1 MRIYAKIYSII
12 AVALG
17 AFNACSLIHD
27 DPEDCQLYTSE
38 GVPYAYVAVAFNT
51 GMNTST
57 RADEN
62 DLEDP
67 TGGEDGDGPEVG
79 QSNEN
84 QVNDITLFFYEVGE
98 GDKGVNSDSETKI
111 VARHHFATGKFI
123 HVDDKVNTKPVEV
136 TQLLVNHSYHVL
148 AVVNGGDFLVDK
160 PIENLTLG
168 DLQQAV
174 VQKIYDYDAPSS
186 TSGSNP
192 TQAGYSNFLMASAD
206 DENYPLEIYPS
217 NSETNPAHTVIDVER
232 VSARVDYRAQGS
244 EGQDDGTY
252 IVTPGFNS
260 EQIDTARITGAML
273 MNVLDAEAP
282 SWLLKRVA
290 NSFSFTETDWTYL
303 GMETYQ
309 GVASSTAS
317 NYVID
322 AIENKSSGSFVPA
335 TYYKNF
341 GYGDP
346 TNTEDISLAWEADA
360 NYTTLFTNEGYN
372 CIGYPKENVNQL
384 GDKGLTTGVVFRAQY
399 TPNGMDKEQTFF
411 EYNGEVYATLEALM
425 NGLYENSSNLPTWND
440 LKQTFTN
447 TISTWENLRS
457 SFITALRDDPV
468 GYRSYLISKS
478 NEEGTVGNIPEEVKA
493 TLAWDYYLEHECF
506 YKEVEGKA
514 VVDYTE
520 SSDVPSG
527 TTRRIL
533 HNISGMSTYKNGI
546 CYYTYWI
553 KHANDQDKNNDLVG
567 VKDKTGGV
575 MEYAIVRNNL
585 YKLDVTS
592 ITGPGG
598 DIPGDRNVNVN
609 VLVED
614 WIMLPEEDI
623 NLNPAV
629 NTEEEGA

>member
-1 MRIYAKIYSII
+1 MKRINNII
-12 AVALG
+12 HVAWLFLSMMG
-17 AFNACSLIHD
+17 GCTLIHEE
-27 DPEDCQLYTSE
+27 PADCQLYTPE
-38 GVPYAYVAVAFNT
+38 GKPYAYVSVGFRT

-57 RADEN
+57 RAD
-62 DLEDP
+62 DDP
-67 TGGEDGDGPEVG
+67 TGGEEGDGNQAG
-79 QSNEN
+79 TTDEN
-84 QVNDITLFFYEVGE
+84 KIHDITLFFYVADGTTADE
-98 GDKGVNSDSETKI
+98 GVNSAATTSI
-111 VARHHFATGKFI
+111 AARHYFNSDQFTYQEGSKTATTEI
-123 HVDDKVNTKPVEV
+123 TAVED
-136 TQLLVNHSYHVL
+136 LLVNTYYHVL
-148 AVVNGGDFLVDK
+148 AVVNAGTDFGIDF
-160 PIENLTLG
+160 ETLG
-168 DLQQAV
+168 DLQTATATS
-174 VQKIYDYDAPSS
+174 IYTVGTNTVGTNSY
-186 TSGSNP
+186 TK
-192 TQAGYSNFLMASAD
+192 FLMASSD
-206 DENYPLEIYPS
+206 DEEDKMYVSPYNNER
-217 NSETNPAHTVIDVER
+217 NPATARLSVER

-244 EGQDDGTY
+244 DGQSDGRY
-252 IVTPGFNS
+252 LVGEDGNLG
-260 EQIDTARITGAML
+260 QAKITGAML

-309 GVASSTAS
+309 GVASATAS

-372 CIGYPKENVNQL
+372 CIGYPKENVNQQ

-411 EYNGEVYATLEALM
+411 EYNGEVYATLGALM
-425 NGLYENSSNLPTWND
+425 DGLYENSSNLPTWDD

-457 SFITALRDDPV
+457 SFIMALRDDPV

-478 NEEGTVGNIPEEVKA
+478 DEEGTAGSIPEEVKA

-514 VVDYTE
+514 VVDYSE

-629 NTEEEGA
+629 NTEEEGV

>member
-1 MRIYAKIYSII
+1 MRIYVKIYSII

-84 QVNDITLFFYEVGE
+84 RVNDITLFFYDTGTNP
-98 GDKGVNSDSETKI
+98 DANDNPGVNMDPATPI
-111 VARHHFATGKFI
+111 VARHHFKYGEFTYNGGTNAQT
-123 HVDDKVNTKPVEV
+123 NPVEV

-148 AVVNGGDFLVDK
+148 AVVNGGESFGV
-160 PIENLTLG
+160 NVATLG
-168 DLQQAV
+168 ELQQ
-174 VQKIYDYDAPSS
+174 KTDTSIYSQD
-186 TSGSNP
+186 N
-192 TQAGYSNFLMASAD
+192 GYSNFLMASAD
-206 DENYPLEIYPS
+206 DENYPLVIYPS

-244 EGQDDGTY
+244 VGQDDGIY

-290 NSFSFTETDWTYL
+290 DSFSFTETDWTYL
-303 GMETYQ
+303 GKETYVNNA
-309 GVASSTAS
+309 GSIAA

-322 AIENKSSGSFVPA
+322 AISSKTKDDFVTA
-335 TYYKNF
+335 TYFKNF
-341 GYGDP
+341 SYE
-346 TNTEDISLAWEADA
+346 NLAWESQFKDPFF
-360 NYTTLFTNEGYN
+360 TLEDGYN

-399 TPNGMDKEQTFF
+399 TPKGMTEGQTFF
-411 EYNGEVYATLEALM
+411 EWDGTVYPSLEAM
-425 NGLYENSSNLPTWND
+425 MEAKFESSWEIIKGEWND
-440 LKQTFTN
+440 IK
-447 TISTWENLRS
+447 TWEDLRANIIS
-457 SFITALRDDPV
+457 KLADDPV
-468 GYRSYLISKS
+468 GYKAYLREVSGNESGDIDVSTLRWASYLKTECYYI
-478 NEEGTVGNIPEEVKA
+478 NDNGTV
-493 TLAWDYYLEHECF
+493 T
-506 YKEVEGKA
+506 
-514 VVDYTE
+514 VDAAGV
-520 SSDVPSG
+520 DAG
-527 TTRRIL
+527 TTRRIFHDL
-533 HNISGMSTYKNGI
+533 SGLATYKDGI

-553 KHANDQDKNNDLVG
+553 KHANDQNEDNNLVG
-567 VKDKTGGV
+567 SKDKTGGV
-575 MEYAIVRNNL
+575 MEYAIVRNNV
-585 YKLDVTS
+585 YKLNVTS
-592 ITGPGG
+592 IAGPGG

-614 WIMLPEEDI
+614 WQLISPGEDI
-623 NLNPAV
+623 ELEPVTANGQN
-629 NTEEEGA
+629 

>member
-1 MRIYAKIYSII
+1 MRIYVKIYSII

-27 DPEDCQLYTSE
+27 DPEDCQLYTPE

-57 RADEN
+57 RSN
-62 DLEDP
+62 P
-67 TGGEDGDGPEVG
+67 TGGEDGDDLEPG

-136 TQLLVNHSYHVL
+136 TQLLVNRSYHVL
-148 AVVNGGDFLVDK
+148 AVVNGGDFLVNK

-232 VSARVDYRAQGS
+232 VSARVDYLASGN
-244 EGQDDGTY
+244 
-252 IVTPGFNS
+252 IVDEPGFY
-260 EQIDTARITGAML
+260 EVKLADEVVGKAKITGAML

-290 NSFSFTETDWTYL
+290 DSWENPVVEYL
-303 GMETYQ
+303 GKEKAKEN
-309 GVASSTAS
+309 GAAS

-322 AIENKSSGSFVPA
+322 AIQPKGENNFMQD
-335 TYYKNF
+335 TYFKNF
-341 GYGDP
+341 SYE
-346 TNTEDISLAWEADA
+346 NLAWESQFKDPFF
-360 NYTTLFTNEGYN
+360 TLEDGYN
-372 CIGYPKENVNQL
+372 CIGYPKENVNQQ
-384 GDKGLTTGVVFRAQY
+384 GDKALTTGVVFRAQY
-399 TPNGMDKEQTFF
+399 RPYINNKYLDENQTFF

-425 NGLYENSSNLPTWND
+425 ENTYPTSWKIINSD
-440 LKQTFTN
+440 WSFIN
-447 TISTWENLRS
+447 TWEDLRN
-457 SFITALRDDPV
+457 IIIKLEDDPV
-468 GYRSYLISKS
+468 GYRAYLRKISNKQT
-478 NEEGTVGNIPEEVKA
+478 GTIVDDVLTSLGWTYYLKTKCYYEMQGGKAMVDVGLSPEE
-493 TLAWDYYLEHECF
+493 
-506 YKEVEGKA
+506 
-514 VVDYTE
+514 
-520 SSDVPSG
+520 SG
-527 TTRRIL
+527 TTRRIF
-533 HNISGMSTYKNGI
+533 HDISGLATYKGGI

-553 KHANDQDKNNDLVG
+553 KHANDQKEDNDLEG
-567 VKDKTGGV
+567 KKDKTGGV
-575 MEYAIVRNNL
+575 MEYAIVRNNV
-585 YKLDVTS
+585 YKLNVTS
-592 ITGPGG
+592 ISGPGG

-614 WIMLPEEDI
+614 WELMDEEPVDLEPEH
-623 NLNPAV
+623 PK
-629 NTEEEGA
+629 TEEEN

>member
-57 RADEN
+57 RSN
-62 DLEDP
+62 P
-67 TGGEDGDGPEVG
+67 TGGENGDDLEPG

-84 QVNDITLFFYEVGE
+84 RVNDITLFFYEVGE
-98 GDKGVNSDSETKI
+98 GDKGVNMPSTTPI
-111 VARHHFATGKFI
+111 VARHHFGDGDFAASPSDNHQIATI
-123 HVDDKVNTKPVEV
+123 KPVEV
-136 TQLLVNHSYHVL
+136 TELLVNHSYHVL
-148 AVVNGGDFLVDK
+148 AVVNGGDFLADK
-160 PIENLTLG
+160 PIDELTLG
-168 DLQQAV
+168 DLQQMKV
-174 VQKIYDYDAPSS
+174 TSIYK

-192 TQAGYSNFLMASAD
+192 TQAGYSNFLMVSAD

-217 NSETNPAHTVIDVER
+217 NSETNPAHAVIDVER

-244 EGQDDGTY
+244 EVNTDSTYLVGENGTL
-252 IVTPGFNS
+252 G
-260 EQIDTARITGAML
+260 TAKITGAML

-290 NSFSFTETDWTYL
+290 DSWGSTDVEYL
-303 GMETYQ
+303 GKETYQ
-309 GVASSTAS
+309 GVASATAS

-322 AIENKSSGSFVPA
+322 AIENKSNDSFVPA

-346 TNTEDISLAWEADA
+346 TNADDVSLAWEADA

-372 CIGYPKENVNQL
+372 CIGYPKENVNQQ
-384 GDKGLTTGVVFRAQY
+384 GDKALTTGVVFRAQY
-399 TPNGMDKEQTFF
+399 RPYINNDYLDENQTFF

-425 NGLYENSSNLPTWND
+425 DGLYENSSNLPTWDN

-447 TISTWENLRS
+447 TISTWESLRS
-457 SFITALRDDPV
+457 SFIMALRDDPV

-478 NEEGTVGNIPEEVKA
+478 DEEETAGSIPEEVKA
-493 TLAWDYYLEHECF
+493 TLSWDYYLEHECF

-514 VVDYTE
+514 VVDYSE

>member
-1 MRIYAKIYSII
+1 MRKGNRIYGII
-12 AVALG
+12 AVLLLSLG
-17 AFNACSLIHD
+17 ACSLIHD
-27 DPEDCQLYTSE
+27 DMEDCQLYTSE

-67 TGGEDGDGPEVG
+67 TGGESGDGEEPG

-84 QVNDITLFFYEVGE
+84 QVHDITLFFYDTGTNP
-98 GDKGVNSDSETKI
+98 DANDNPGVNMPANTKI
-111 VARHHFATGKFI
+111 VARHHFATGKFT
-123 HVDDKVNTKPVEV
+123 HADNKAETNPVEV
-136 TQLLVNHSYHVL
+136 EQLLVNHSYHVL
-148 AVVNGGDFLVDK
+148 AVVNGGDFLADK
-160 PIENLTLG
+160 PIDELTLG
-168 DLQQAV
+168 DLQQMKV
-174 VQKIYDYDAPSS
+174 TSIYE

-192 TQAGYSNFLMASAD
+192 TQARYSNFLMASAD
-206 DENYPLEIYPS
+206 DENYPLVIYPN
-217 NSETNPAHTVIDVER
+217 NSETNPAHTVINVER
-232 VSARVDYRAQGS
+232 VSARVDYRASGN
-244 EGQDDGTY
+244 
-252 IVTPGFNS
+252 IVDEPGFY
-260 EQIDTARITGAML
+260 EVKLADEVVGKAKITGAML

-290 NSFSFTETDWTYL
+290 DSWEKPVVEYL
-303 GMETYQ
+303 GKEKAQ
-309 GVASSTAS
+309 ENGAAS

-322 AIENKSSGSFVPA
+322 AMPSKTKDDFVQD
-335 TYYKNF
+335 TYFKNF
-341 GYGDP
+341 GYE
-346 TNTEDISLAWEADA
+346 NLAWESQ
-360 NYTTLFTNEGYN
+360 FIEGSLIDDLAENYN

-399 TPNGMDKEQTFF
+399 RPYINNDYLDENQTFF
-411 EYNGEVYATLEALM
+411 EYNGKVYATLEALM
-425 NGLYENSSNLPTWND
+425 DGLYENSSNLPTWDN

-447 TISTWENLRS
+447 TISTWESLRS

-478 NEEGTVGNIPEEVKA
+478 DEEGTVGSIPEDVKA

-514 VVDYTE
+514 VVDYSK

>member
-1 MRIYAKIYSII
+1 MRIYVKIYSII

-67 TGGEDGDGPEVG
+67 TGGESGDGEEPG

-84 QVNDITLFFYEVGE
+84 QVNNITLFFYEVGE
-98 GDKGVNSDSETKI
+98 GDKGVNMPSTTPI
-111 VARHHFATGKFI
+111 VARHHFGDGDFAASPSDNHQIAT
-123 HVDDKVNTKPVEV
+123 TKPVEV

-148 AVVNGGDFLVDK
+148 AVVNGGDFLANESIDG
-160 PIENLTLG
+160 LTLG
-168 DLQQAV
+168 DLQQMKV
-174 VQKIYDYDAPSS
+174 TSIYSQD
-186 TSGSNP
+186 N
-192 TQAGYSNFLMASAD
+192 GYSNFLMASAD

-290 NSFSFTETDWTYL
+290 DNFSGANLVYL
-303 GMETYQ
+303 GKEKADAVN
-309 GVASSTAS
+309 GAAS

-322 AIENKSSGSFVPA
+322 AKQSKDESDFIA
-335 TYYKNF
+335 TTYFKNF
-341 GYGDP
+341 NYTD
-346 TNTEDISLAWEADA
+346 LAWESQ
-360 NYTTLFTNEGYN
+360 FIEGSLIEKLDDDYN
-372 CIGYPKENVNQL
+372 CIGYPKENVNLQ

-399 TPNGMDKEQTFF
+399 TPDGMDKEQTFF
-411 EYNGEVYATLEALM
+411 EYNGKVYATLEALM
-425 NGLYENSSNLPTWND
+425 RNTYPTSWNIINSNWASSIT
-440 LKQTFTN
+440 
-447 TISTWENLRS
+447 TWEDLRNII
-457 SFITALRDDPV
+457 ITKLEDDPV
-468 GYRSYLISKS
+468 GYRAYLREISNKQT
-478 NEEGTVGNIPEEVKA
+478 GTIVDDVLTSLGW
-493 TLAWDYYLEHECF
+493 TYYLKTKC
-506 YKEVEGKA
+506 YYEVRDDGIA
-514 VVDYTE
+514 MVDVGLPEAKY
-520 SSDVPSG
+520 G
-527 TTRRIL
+527 TTRRIF
-533 HNISGMSTYKNGI
+533 HDISGLATYKDGI

-553 KHANDQDKNNDLVG
+553 KHANDQNEDNNLVG
-567 VKDKTGGV
+567 SKDKTGGV
-575 MEYAIVRNNL
+575 MEYAIVRNNV
-585 YKLDVTS
+585 YKLNVTS
-592 ITGPGG
+592 ISGPGG

-614 WIMLPEEDI
+614 WELMDEEPVDLEPEH
-623 NLNPAV
+623 PK
-629 NTEEEGA
+629 TEEEN

>member
-1 MRIYAKIYSII
+1 MQMKRINNII
-12 AVALG
+12 HVAWLFLG
-17 AFNACSLIHD
+17 MMGGCTLIHEE
-27 DPEDCQLYTSE
+27 PADCQLYTPE
-38 GVPYAYVAVAFNT
+38 GKPYAYVSVGFRT

-57 RADEN
+57 RAD
-62 DLEDP
+62 DDP
-67 TGGEDGDGPEVG
+67 TGGEEGDGNQAGTAV
-79 QSNEN
+79 EN
-84 QVNDITLFFYEVGE
+84 KIHDITLFFYVADGTAADE
-98 GDKGVNSDSETKI
+98 GVNSASSTSI
-111 VARHHFATGKFI
+111 AARHYFTSDQFTYQEGSKTATTEI
-123 HVDDKVNTKPVEV
+123 TAVED
-136 TQLLVNHSYHVL
+136 LLVNTYYHVL
-148 AVVNGGDFLVDK
+148 AVVNVGDNFGTDFT
-160 PIENLTLG
+160 TLG
-168 DLQQAV
+168 ELQKATATS
-174 VQKIYDYDAPSS
+174 IYTVGTNSY
-186 TSGSNP
+186 TK
-192 TQAGYSNFLMASAD
+192 FLMASSD
-206 DENYPLEIYPS
+206 DEEDKMYVSPYNNER
-217 NSETNPAHTVIDVER
+217 NPATARLSVER

-244 EGQDDGTY
+244 EVNTDSTYLVGENGTL
-252 IVTPGFNS
+252 G
-260 EQIDTARITGAML
+260 TAKITGAML

-309 GVASSTAS
+309 GVASATAS

-372 CIGYPKENVNQL
+372 CIGYPKENVNQQ

>member
-57 RADEN
+57 RSN
-62 DLEDP
+62 P
-67 TGGEDGDGPEVG
+67 TGGENGDDLEPG

-84 QVNDITLFFYEVGE
+84 RVNDITLFFYEVGE
-98 GDKGVNSDSETKI
+98 GDKGVNMPSTTPI
-111 VARHHFATGKFI
+111 VARHHFGDGDFAASPSDNHQIATI
-123 HVDDKVNTKPVEV
+123 KPVEV
-136 TQLLVNHSYHVL
+136 TELLVNHSYHVL
-148 AVVNGGDFLVDK
+148 AVVNGGDFLADK
-160 PIENLTLG
+160 PIDELTLG
-168 DLQQAV
+168 DLQQMKV
-174 VQKIYDYDAPSS
+174 TSIYK

-192 TQAGYSNFLMASAD
+192 TQAGYSNFLMVSAD

-244 EGQDDGTY
+244 EVNTDSTYLVGENGTL
-252 IVTPGFNS
+252 G
-260 EQIDTARITGAML
+260 TAKITGAML

-290 NSFSFTETDWTYL
+290 DSWGSTDVEYL
-303 GMETYQ
+303 GKETYQ
-309 GVASSTAS
+309 GVASATAS

-322 AIENKSSGSFVPA
+322 AIENKSNDSFVPA

-346 TNTEDISLAWEADA
+346 TNADDVSLAWEADA

-372 CIGYPKENVNQL
+372 CIGYPKENVNQQ
-384 GDKGLTTGVVFRAQY
+384 GDKALTTGVVFRAQY
-399 TPNGMDKEQTFF
+399 RPYINNDYLDENQTFF

-425 NGLYENSSNLPTWND
+425 DGLYENSSNLPTWDN

-447 TISTWENLRS
+447 TISTWESLRS
-457 SFITALRDDPV
+457 SFIMALRDDPV

-478 NEEGTVGNIPEEVKA
+478 DEEETAGSIPEEVKA
-493 TLAWDYYLEHECF
+493 TLSWDYYLEHECF

-514 VVDYTE
+514 VVDYSE

>member
-17 AFNACSLIHD
+17 ALNACSLIHD
-27 DPEDCQLYTSE
+27 DPDDCQLYTPE

-57 RADEN
+57 RAN
-62 DLEDP
+62 P

-84 QVNDITLFFYEVGE
+84 QVNDITLFFYEAT
-98 GDKGVNSDSETKI
+98 DDDQGVNMPSTTPI
-111 VARHHFATGKFI
+111 VARHHFTKENFDAIPSNNHQIAT
-123 HVDDKVNTKPVEV
+123 TKPVEV
-136 TQLLVNHSYHVL
+136 TKLLVNNSYHVL
-148 AVVNGGDFLVDK
+148 AVVNGGDFLANESIDG
-160 PIENLTLG
+160 LTLG

-174 VQKIYDYDAPSS
+174 VQKIYVAPSS
-186 TSGSNP
+186 TSGSNQ
-192 TQAGYSNFLMASAD
+192 TQEGYSNFLMASAD

-244 EGQDDGTY
+244 DGQDDGTY
-252 IVTPGFNS
+252 LVKGSNS
-260 EQIDTARITGAML
+260 EQIGTAKITGAML
-273 MNVLDAEAP
+273 MNVLDDEAE

-290 NSFSFTETDWTYL
+290 DSWGSTDVEYL
-303 GMETYQ
+303 GKETYQ
-309 GVASSTAS
+309 GVASATAS

-346 TNTEDISLAWEADA
+346 TNADDISLAWEADA

-372 CIGYPKENVNQL
+372 CIGYPKENVNQQ
-384 GDKGLTTGVVFRAQY
+384 GDKALTTGVIFRAQY
-399 TPNGMDKEQTFF
+399 RPYINNEYLDENQTFF
-411 EYNGEVYATLEALM
+411 EYNGKVYATL
-425 NGLYENSSNLPTWND
+425 ND
-440 LKQTFTN
+440 LMQGFNKDNWDNFISKLLDTEWWLN
-447 TISTWENLRS
+447 ASTWEDLQANIIDKLR
-457 SFITALRDDPV
+457 IDPV
-468 GYRSYLISKS
+468 GYRDYLAQEAKDKKGTISDEDKAKLS
-478 NEEGTVGNIPEEVKA
+478 WEAYLLNECA
-493 TLAWDYYLEHECF
+493 YQ
-506 YKEVEGKA
+506 VENNQV
-514 VVDYTE
+514 VVDANNK
-520 SSDVPSG
+520 DG
-527 TTRRIL
+527 TTRRVL
-533 HNISGMSTYKNGI
+533 HETSDGQIRTFKEGI

-553 KHANDQDKNNDLVG
+553 KHANDQDKKNDLEG

-614 WIMLPEEDI
+614 WILMDNEEID
-623 NLNPAV
+623 LNPAG

>member
-1 MRIYAKIYSII
+1 MRIYVKIYSII

-84 QVNDITLFFYEVGE
+84 RVNDITLFFYEVGE
-98 GDKGVNSDSETKI
+98 GDKGVNMPSTTPI
-111 VARHHFATGKFI
+111 VAWHHFGDEDFDAIPSNNHQIAT
-123 HVDDKVNTKPVEV
+123 TKPVEV
-136 TQLLVNHSYHVL
+136 TKLLVNHSYHVL
-148 AVVNGGDFLVDK
+148 AVVNGG
-160 PIENLTLG
+160 ENFGKDVNTLG
-168 DLQQAV
+168 DLQQMKV
-174 VQKIYDYDAPSS
+174 TSIYK

-192 TQAGYSNFLMASAD
+192 TKEGYSNFLMASAD

-244 EGQDDGTY
+244 GQEDGVYEVASAPGLNPVEGK
-252 IVTPGFNS
+252 
-260 EQIDTARITGAML
+260 AKITGAML
-273 MNVLDAEAP
+273 MNVLNEKAD

-290 NSFSFTETDWTYL
+290 DSWENPVVEYL
-303 GMETYQ
+303 GMEEADAN
-309 GVASSTAS
+309 GAAS

-322 AIENKSSGSFVPA
+322 AISSKTKDDFVTA
-335 TYYKNF
+335 TYFKNF
-341 GYGDP
+341 SYE
-346 TNTEDISLAWEADA
+346 NLAWESQFKDPFF
-360 NYTTLFTNEGYN
+360 TLEDGYN

-399 TPNGMDKEQTFF
+399 TPDGMDKEQTFF
-411 EYNGEVYATLEALM
+411 EYNGKVYATLEALM
-425 NGLYENSSNLPTWND
+425 ENAYPTSWKIINSD
-440 LKQTFTN
+440 WSFIN
-447 TISTWENLRS
+447 TWEDLRN
-457 SFITALRDDPV
+457 IIIKLEDDPV
-468 GYRSYLISKS
+468 GYRAYLRKISNKQT
-478 NEEGTVGNIPEEVKA
+478 GTIVDDVLTSLGWTYYLKTKCYYEMQGGKAMVDVGLSPEE
-493 TLAWDYYLEHECF
+493 
-506 YKEVEGKA
+506 
-514 VVDYTE
+514 
-520 SSDVPSG
+520 SG
-527 TTRRIL
+527 TTRRIF
-533 HNISGMSTYKNGI
+533 HDISGLATYKGGI

-553 KHANDQDKNNDLVG
+553 KHANDQKEDNDLEG
-567 VKDKTGGV
+567 KKDKTDGV
-575 MEYAIVRNNL
+575 MEYAIVRNNV
-585 YKLDVTS
+585 YKLNVTS
-592 ITGPGG
+592 ISGPGG

-614 WIMLPEEDI
+614 WELMDEEPVDLEPEH
-623 NLNPAV
+623 PK
-629 NTEEEGA
+629 TEEEN

>member
-1 MRIYAKIYSII
+1 MKRINNII
-12 AVALG
+12 HVAWLFLG
-17 AFNACSLIHD
+17 MMGGCTLIHEE
-27 DPEDCQLYTSE
+27 PADCQLYTPE
-38 GVPYAYVAVAFNT
+38 GKPYAYVSVGFRT

-57 RADEN
+57 RAD
-62 DLEDP
+62 DDP
-67 TGGEDGDGPEVG
+67 TGGEEGDGNQAGTAV
-79 QSNEN
+79 EN
-84 QVNDITLFFYEVGE
+84 KIHDITLFFYVADGTTADE
-98 GDKGVNSDSETKI
+98 GVNSAATTPI
-111 VARHHFATGKFI
+111 AARHYFNSDQFTYQEGSKTATTEI
-123 HVDDKVNTKPVEV
+123 TAVED
-136 TQLLVNHSYHVL
+136 LLVNTYYHVL
-148 AVVNGGDFLVDK
+148 AVVNVGDNFGTDFT
-160 PIENLTLG
+160 TLG
-168 DLQQAV
+168 ELQKATATS
-174 VQKIYDYDAPSS
+174 IYTVGTNTVGTNSY
-186 TSGSNP
+186 TK
-192 TQAGYSNFLMASAD
+192 FLMASSD
-206 DENYPLEIYPS
+206 DEEDKMYVSPYNNER
-217 NSETNPAHTVIDVER
+217 NPATARLSVER

-244 EGQDDGTY
+244 EGNTNGTY
-252 IVTPGFNS
+252 QVGENGTLG
-260 EQIDTARITGAML
+260 TAKITGAML

-290 NSFSFTETDWTYL
+290 DSWGSTDVEYL
-303 GMETYQ
+303 GKETYQ
-309 GVASSTAS
+309 GVASATAS

-322 AIENKSSGSFVPA
+322 AISSKSEGNFVPE

-372 CIGYPKENVNQL
+372 CIGYPKENVNQQ

-425 NGLYENSSNLPTWND
+425 DGLYENSSNLPTWND

-478 NEEGTVGNIPEEVKA
+478 NEEGTVGNIPEVEKA

-614 WIMLPEEDI
+614 WIMLPEDNI

>member
-1 MRIYAKIYSII
+1 MRIYTKIYSII

-17 AFNACSLIHD
+17 VLNACSLVHD

-84 QVNDITLFFYEVGE
+84 QVNDITLFFYEATDEV
-98 GDKGVNSDSETKI
+98 KGINSDPDTSI
-111 VARHHFATGKFI
+111 VARHHFATGKFT
-123 HVDDKVNTKPVEV
+123 HADNKAETNPVEV
-136 TQLLVNHSYHVL
+136 EQLLVNHSYHVL
-148 AVVNGGDFLVDK
+148 AVVNGG
-160 PIENLTLG
+160 ENFGEGVKTLG
-168 DLQQAV
+168 DLQQMKV
-174 VQKIYDYDAPSS
+174 TSIYK
-186 TSGSNP
+186 TSGSNQ
-192 TQAGYSNFLMASAD
+192 TQEGYSNFLMASAD
-206 DENYPLEIYPS
+206 DENYPLVIYPS
-217 NSETNPAHTVIDVER
+217 NSETNPAHTVINVER

-273 MNVLDAEAP
+273 MNVLNADAP

-290 NSFSFTETDWTYL
+290 DSWENPVVEYL
-303 GMETYQ
+303 GKEKAQ
-309 GVASSTAS
+309 ENGAAS

-322 AIENKSSGSFVPA
+322 AISSKTKDDFVQD
-335 TYYKNF
+335 TYFKNF
-341 GYGDP
+341 NYTD
-346 TNTEDISLAWEADA
+346 LAWESQ
-360 NYTTLFTNEGYN
+360 FIEGSLIEGLAENYN

-399 TPNGMDKEQTFF
+399 TPDGMDKEQTFF
-411 EYNGEVYATLEALM
+411 EYNGELYATL
-425 NGLYENSSNLPTWND
+425 ND
-440 LKQTFTN
+440 LMQGFNEDNWNNFILKVLGTTDWWQN
-447 TISTWENLRS
+447 ASTWEDLQANIIDKLR
-457 SFITALRDDPV
+457 IDPV
-468 GYRSYLISKS
+468 GYRDYLAQEAKDKKGTISDEDKAKLS
-478 NEEGTVGNIPEEVKA
+478 WEAYLLNECAYQVENNQVVVDANNEE
-493 TLAWDYYLEHECF
+493 D
-506 YKEVEGKA
+506 
-514 VVDYTE
+514 
-520 SSDVPSG
+520 G
-527 TTRRIL
+527 TTRRVL
-533 HNISGMSTYKNGI
+533 HETSDGQIRTFKEGI

-553 KHANDQDKNNDLVG
+553 KHANDQDKKNDLEG

-623 NLNPAV
+623 DLNPAG

>member
-17 AFNACSLIHD
+17 AFNACSLVHD

-57 RADEN
+57 RSDEN
-62 DLEDP
+62 DPKDP

-84 QVNDITLFFYEVGE
+84 QVNDITLFFYKATD
-98 GDKGVNSDSETKI
+98 GDQGVNMSSTTPI
-111 VARHHFATGKFI
+111 VARHHFGDGYFAASPSDNHQIAT
-123 HVDDKVNTKPVEV
+123 TKPVEV
-136 TQLLVNHSYHVL
+136 TQLLVNQSYHVL
-148 AVVNGGDFLVDK
+148 AVVNGGDFLANESIDG
-160 PIENLTLG
+160 LTLG

-174 VQKIYDYDAPSS
+174 VQKIYVAPSS
-186 TSGSNP
+186 TSGSNQ
-192 TQAGYSNFLMASAD
+192 TQEGYSNFLMASAD
-206 DENYPLEIYPS
+206 NENYPLKIYPN
-217 NSETNPAHTVIDVER
+217 NSETNPAHTVINVER

-244 EGQDDGTY
+244 DGQDDGTY
-252 IVTPGFNS
+252 LVKGSNS
-260 EQIDTARITGAML
+260 EQIDTAKITGAML
-273 MNVLDAEAP
+273 MNVLNANAP

-290 NSFSFTETDWTYL
+290 DSWENPVVEYL
-303 GMETYQ
+303 GKEKAQ
-309 GVASSTAS
+309 ENGAAS

-322 AIENKSSGSFVPA
+322 AIPSKTKENFMQD
-335 TYYKNF
+335 TYFKNF
-341 GYGDP
+341 SYE
-346 TNTEDISLAWEADA
+346 NLAWESQFKDPFF
-360 NYTTLFTNEGYN
+360 TLEDGYN

-399 TPNGMDKEQTFF
+399 TPDGMDKEQTFF
-411 EYNGEVYATLEALM
+411 EYNGELYATL
-425 NGLYENSSNLPTWND
+425 ND
-440 LKQTFTN
+440 LMQGFNEDNWNNFIKKVLGTTDWWQN
-447 TISTWENLRS
+447 ALTWEDLQANIIDKLR
-457 SFITALRDDPV
+457 IDPV
-468 GYRSYLISKS
+468 GYRDYLAQEAKDKKGDIS
-478 NEEGTVGNIPEEVKA
+478 NEDKA
-493 TLAWDYYLEHECF
+493 KLRWEAYLLNECA
-506 YKEVEGKA
+506 YQVENNQV
-514 VVDYTE
+514 VVDANNE
-520 SSDVPSG
+520 EDG
-527 TTRRIL
+527 TTRRVL
-533 HNISGMSTYKNGI
+533 HETSDGQIRTFKEGI

-553 KHANDQDKNNDLVG
+553 KHANDQDKKNDLEG

-623 NLNPAV
+623 DLNPAV